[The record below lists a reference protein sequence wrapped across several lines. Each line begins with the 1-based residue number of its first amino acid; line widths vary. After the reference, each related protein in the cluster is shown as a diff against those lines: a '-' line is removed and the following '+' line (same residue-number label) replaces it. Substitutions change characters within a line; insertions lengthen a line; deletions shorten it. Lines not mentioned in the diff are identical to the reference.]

1 MMKFNSKYSG
11 QYYQLHGGDIYTLRG
26 DGRFVYTSVGVT
38 AILYNSNFAYT
49 SAGDEGLVMVQLTGY
64 YRTGADG
71 SAMYQTTSGGWI
83 RMADG
88 WQNTGYAPIRHYSQ
102 KDAQYYVNKVLRANA
117 SILENNL
124 FCARFASRLTEDQ
137 QTTLYLLQSRLESR
151 NKQLLNDGLL
161 QDQKVATPPGYS
173 LLANNLASF
182 MHAYSTGAQIASV
195 GAVATTIVVTAIV
208 IASLATAA
216 YFAYK
221 YMASEAEK
229 DVKYSDELT
238 KILMEKLTPEEY
250 NQLMQETQGIVTKS
264 KLTAKLG
271 GALSL
276 LKLAMLAT
284 AGLAL
289 YKHLKRN

>member
-11 QYYQLHGGDIYTLRG
+11 QYYQLQGGDIYTLRG
-26 DGRFVYTSVGVT
+26 DGR
-38 AILYNSNFAYT
+38 FAYT

-64 YRTGADG
+64 YRTGADS

-88 WQNTGYAPIRHYSQ
+88 WKNTGYAPIRQYSQ
-102 KDAQYYVNKVLRANA
+102 KDAQYYVNKVIKANA

-137 QTTLYLLQSRLESR
+137 QTTLYMLQSRLESR
-151 NKQLLNDGLL
+151 NQQLLNDGLL

-182 MHAYSTGAQIASV
+182 MHAYSTGAQISGV
-195 GAVATTIVVTAIV
+195 GAVATTIVVAAIV

-221 YMASEAEK
+221 YMASKAEK
-229 DVKYSDELT
+229 DVKYSEELT
-238 KILMEKLTPEEY
+238 KVLMEKLTPEEY

-271 GALSL
+271 GALSA
-276 LKLAMLAT
+276 LKLTLLAG
-284 AGLAL
+284 ACLAI
-289 YKHLKRN
+289 YKLIKQN